1 MHRRFIRWRD
11 KGVWEKLL
19 SLLIN
24 EPDDEWPMIDA
35 SHCKVHPHAAGV
47 KGGLA
52 GSLGGVLVTPRLD
65 QDIQHVAVLIHG
77 PPQTPPAMLK
87 LSVPNEHA
95 NALRLNVVSRLSRV
109 FNLANLANL
118 ANLSDRP
125 RIGRESV

>member
-65 QDIQHVAVLIHG
+65 QDSNQQCLHQRCARVRRTVRQELTG
-77 PPQTPPAMLK
+77 QR
-87 LSVPNEHA
+87 HA
-95 NALRLNVVSRLSRV
+95 A
-109 FNLANLANL
+109 
-118 ANLSDRP
+118 
-125 RIGRESV
+125 GH